1 MRVLT
6 MFSYLFALLTI
17 SPVASA
23 IRLIESDSLI
33 SCMANSN
40 FTASLFNVVFTPD
53 NYSLAFNINGVSSI
67 SGNVTAELQVV
78 AYGYVAMRQT
88 LNPCEMK
95 LDGLCP
101 MNTGPIQ
108 SHSNVPVSPSAI
120 SQIPGIAYSVP
131 DLDGYVQIVINST
144 DTGRMIACV
153 QATVSNGKT
162 VYQKGVE
169 WTVAVIT
176 GLGLVAS
183 AITSGLGHS
192 NTAAHV
198 AANALSLFG
207 FFQAQAMIGDTA
219 INMPPIV
226 KSWTQNFQ
234 WSMGIIHVGFLQTI
248 ATWYQR
254 STGGTPSTVLSS
266 LSTTSVLVQK
276 RSVNPWKR
284 SVEASLDLYRR
295 GLGHLVGRDAS
306 ANTVTGAP
314 SQITVSGLARVGF
327 IADIETTNIFFTGLI
342 FFVVFV
348 CIVMLC
354 VAAFKGICELLVRS
368 GKMQGDKFLDFRN
381 GWKIVMRGILFR
393 LTLIGWAQMC
403 VLCLW
408 ELTQRDSV
416 AEVILA
422 VAMLLSM
429 ATILGWAAFKV
440 VSLARRSVSMHKN
453 PAYILYSDP
462 TCLNKWGFLYVQ
474 YRATAYYF
482 VIPVLGYVLVKGMFI
497 AFAQKAP
504 VVQAVALL
512 LTEAAFLIGVSVMR
526 PWMDKKTNIFNISIA
541 AINFL
546 NAIFLLFFSN
556 VFNQPVSVDCLIP
569 RNSD

>member
-17 SPVASA
+17 SPLASA
-23 IRLIESDSLI
+23 IRLIQSDSLI
-33 SCMANSN
+33 SCMENSN

-67 SGNVTAELQVV
+67 SGNVTAELQVI

-108 SHSNVPVSPSAI
+108 SHSNVPISKDAV

-219 INMPPIV
+219 VNMPPIV

-234 WSMGIIHVGFLQTI
+234 WSMGIIHVSFLQTI

-295 GLGHLVGRDAS
+295 GLGHLVGRDANT
-306 ANTVTGAP
+306 NTVTGAT

-327 IADIETTNIFFTGLI
+327 IANIETTNIFLTGLI

-422 VAMLLSM
+422 VVMLLSM
-429 ATILGWAAFKV
+429 VTILGWAAFKV

-482 VIPVLGYVLVKGMFI
+482 VIPVLGYILVKGMFI

-556 VFNQPVSVDCLIP
+556 VFNQPVSVDCLTP